1 MNTNKWHMHRLGLV
15 DFWYY
20 VNEEFLFKDGHMLL
34 RGSNG
39 SGKSVTMQSF
49 IPLLLDGNRSSERL
63 DAFGTR
69 SRKLENYLLEEDSER
84 EDRIGYLYLEFKQ
97 AELDR
102 YKTIGM
108 GLHARK
114 NKPMDVWYFVIED
127 NRRINYDIQLMNQ
140 NLAITKTMLKNIIHD
155 QLITSQ
161 KAYMEKVNQSL
172 FGFPNN
178 EEYKEALNLLMQL
191 RSPKLSNSL
200 KPTMIN
206 DILSNSLQP
215 LSEDDLRPMSEA
227 ISSMDDIEDQLAA
240 LKQSLISAKAIEQVY
255 TQYNHAVL
263 QQKATRYIEAQN
275 KVETERAETKNLEN
289 QQKQTE
295 ANKISLQK
303 SNQKLTIEKDV
314 LEEERRSIANAD
326 MIQLKEDVDR
336 RKQNL
341 TNQEKTLQ
349 DKQQLKEE
357 KNEAWIETD
366 HQIKKLTDR
375 MELHLT
381 EIKETMQDLND
392 LQQSLEF
399 MEHDAFKE
407 EIMTQLHQE
416 YNYTYIQ
423 SQIKK
428 EMEQLKQGKTYF
440 ESIQEH
446 QIRLEHFKEEKERI
460 LMEQEQQES
469 ILETETNH
477 LYKAIDETK
486 EAFYAWNQNNR
497 MLTLSNSQMYAI
509 TDALQAYAQEDSFV
523 SITNAIQK
531 QYQTLLEQNVQEME
545 QCKIEIRNVNTKEQE
560 LKSELHKWETME
572 DPKPNID
579 EKVENN
585 RIFLTTS
592 HIPYIPFYTLL
603 EFHEAISS
611 TTKDQIEELLLRM
624 GLLNA
629 LVVEERYKDQILHQE
644 NNAGYDTYL
653 FTSRPLTALSSFE
666 IRWKEAKQF
675 QLTQLLQFFKIK
687 NQNAYI
693 KDNYYQNGVLTGTI
707 SHSEPARFIGK
718 KTREAFR
725 KQKISE
731 YQDALTKIQNE
742 YQVLKE
748 KSAQLEQKKQWLQQE
763 LHQCPKKDAMA
774 NIKETLRQTE
784 LKLTEIRKRFTTVET
799 KIQTISSQ
807 MAETMALIHAL
818 AQSLHIQ
825 STQQA
830 FTTQYDNFEEYKNI
844 LTQFIQAQRDYASMH
859 RLIISTKHH
868 QDSIQHDLDTI
879 RYDIQRLETNCE
891 KEKALIRSK
900 EKQLEEFG
908 YEDVM
913 KRLDEIQKR
922 LTAID
927 TEVQDN
933 DRKIVTAEVT
943 IKNYKESLAKKV
955 IEMEKLETERTKY
968 WNHYLQ
974 EIQLSYVT
982 PETIASDQVKEVLQ
996 FIQKENLI
1004 KKRKDLLESDLHTS
1018 FHSHRGNLQEY
1029 NITILSL
1036 FQEDAEQAR
1045 LDISARYKGQKVK
1058 FSALVQHLQEDIEQQ
1073 KLLLEESDRIL
1084 IEDILV
1090 NTISKKIRNHIQSS
1104 QQWVRDMNT
1113 FMSSMDTSSGLKLKL
1128 HWKSRK
1134 AENEEELNSEK
1145 LVELLMKD
1153 LRLLNDADKKR
1164 LSTHFRSKIQSAREK
1179 ALKEDSSLSFHTAM
1193 KEVMDYRNW
1202 FDFKILYEKPQE
1214 KRKEMTNNAFY
1225 AFSGGEKAM
1234 SMYIPLFSAVAA
1246 KFESAD
1252 PKAPLI
1258 IALDEAFAGV
1268 DEKNIQNMFEL
1279 IRNFRFDYIMNS
1291 QVLWGDYPTVPSLAI
1306 HELFRPENAKY
1317 VTVISYEWDG
1327 HEKRIVNL

>member
-1 MNTNKWHMHRLGLV
+1 MNTNKWHMHRLGLI

-69 SRKLENYLLEEDSER
+69 SRKLENYLLEEDGER

-97 AELDR
+97 AEINR

-127 NRRINYDIQLMNQ
+127 NRRINHDIQLMDQ

-172 FGFPNN
+172 FGFSNN
-178 EEYKEALNLLMQL
+178 EEYKEALQLLMQL

-240 LKQSLISAKAIEQVY
+240 LKQSLTSAKAIEQVY

-263 QQKATRYIEAQN
+263 QQKAMRYLEAQSKVQAEHTKEKNIQN
-275 KVETERAETKNLEN
+275 K
-289 QQKQTE
+289 QKQTE
-295 ANKISLQK
+295 ATMISLQET
-303 SNQKLTIEKDV
+303 NQRLNTEKDV
-314 LEEERRSIANAD
+314 LNEEKRSIANAD
-326 MIQLKEDVDR
+326 LIQLKEEVDQI
-336 RKQNL
+336 KQNL
-341 TNQEKTLQ
+341 INKEHSLQ
-349 DKQQLKEE
+349 NKQKQMEE
-357 KNEAWIETD
+357 KNDAWIETE
-366 HQIKKLTDR
+366 HQIKQQTNQMD
-375 MELHLT
+375 LHLT
-381 EIKETMQDLND
+381 EVKEAMQELDD
-392 LQQSLEF
+392 LQHMLEF
-399 MEHDAFKE
+399 IEHDAFKE
-407 EIMTQLHQE
+407 EIMAQLHQE
-416 YNYTYIQ
+416 YGYTYIQ
-423 SQIKK
+423 TQIKK
-428 EMEQLKQGKTYF
+428 EMEQLKQGHHYF
-440 ESIQEH
+440 ETIHEH
-446 QIRLEHFKEEKERI
+446 QIRLEHYKEEKERI
-460 LMEQEQQES
+460 LMEQEQQET
-469 ILETETNH
+469 LWDTETNH
-477 LYKAIDETK
+477 LYKAIDQTK

-497 MLTLSNSQMYAI
+497 MLKLSNAQMYEI
-509 TDALQAYAQEDSFV
+509 TDDLQAYAQKDSFV
-523 SITNAIQK
+523 SITNRIHK
-531 QYQTLLEQNVQEME
+531 QYQTVLERNVQEAE
-545 QCKIEIRNVNTKEQE
+545 QCKIAMQNMKTKEQE
-560 LKSELHKWETME
+560 LTSELHKWETME

-592 HIPYIPFYTLL
+592 NIPYIPFYTLL
-603 EFHEAISS
+603 EFHETISS
-611 TTKDQIEELLLRM
+611 TIKDQIEELLLRM

-629 LVVEERYKDQILHQE
+629 LVVEERYKNQILHQE

-653 FTSRPLTALSSFE
+653 FTSKPLNALTSFE
-666 IRWKEAKQF
+666 IRWKEADQF
-675 QLTQLLQFFKIK
+675 QFTQMLQFFQIK

-693 KDNYYQNGVLTGTI
+693 KDKYYQNGILTGTI
-707 SHSEPARFIGK
+707 SHREPARFIGK

-725 KQKISE
+725 KLKISE
-731 YQDALTKIQNE
+731 YQNALMQVQKE
-742 YQVLKE
+742 YQVLTE
-748 KSAQLEQKKQWLQQE
+748 ENMRLEQEKKLLQQE
-763 LHQCPKKDAMA
+763 MEQCPKQDAMA
-774 NIKETLRQTE
+774 CIKDTLRQTE
-784 LKLTEIRKRFTTVET
+784 LKLTEKRKRFTTVET
-799 KIQTISSQ
+799 SIQTVSSA
-807 MAETMALIHAL
+807 MAETLTLIHAL
-818 AQSLHIQ
+818 AQTLHIQ

-830 FTTQYDNFEEYKNI
+830 FTTQYDNFEDYKNT

-859 RLIISTKHH
+859 RLITSTKFH
-868 QDSIQHDLDTI
+868 QETIQQDLDAI
-879 RYDIQRLETNCE
+879 RYDLQHLQTDCE
-891 KEKALIRSK
+891 KDKALISSK
-900 EKQLEEFG
+900 EKQLKEFG

-913 KRLDEIQKR
+913 KRLDEIQQR
-922 LTAID
+922 LTDIDDEVSNNIRKIGAMEDAIQHYKGNLVEITAAIEILD
-927 TEVQDN
+927 TE
-933 DRKIVTAEVT
+933 K
-943 IKNYKESLAKKV
+943 
-955 IEMEKLETERTKY
+955 TKH

-974 EIQLSYVT
+974 EIHLSYVI
-982 PETIASDQVKEVLQ
+982 PETIAKDQVKEVLQ
-996 FIQKENLI
+996 FIQNENRI

-1036 FQEDAEQAR
+1036 FQEEAEQAR
-1045 LDISARYKGQKVK
+1045 LDINARYKGKKVK
-1058 FSALVQHLQEDIEQQ
+1058 FSELVQHLQEDIDQQ

-1104 QQWVRDMNT
+1104 QQWVNDMNK

-1128 HWKSRK
+1128 QWKSRK

-1145 LVELLMKD
+1145 LVALLMKD

-1179 ALKEDSSLSFHTAM
+1179 AQKEDSFLSFHTAM

-1202 FDFKILYEKPQE
+1202 FDFKILYEKPGE

-1268 DEKNIQNMFEL
+1268 DEKNIQNMFAL
-1279 IRNFRFDYIMNS
+1279 IRNFHFDYIMNS

-1306 HELFRPENAKY
+1306 YELFRPENAKY

-1327 HEKRIVNL
+1327 HKKRIVNQ